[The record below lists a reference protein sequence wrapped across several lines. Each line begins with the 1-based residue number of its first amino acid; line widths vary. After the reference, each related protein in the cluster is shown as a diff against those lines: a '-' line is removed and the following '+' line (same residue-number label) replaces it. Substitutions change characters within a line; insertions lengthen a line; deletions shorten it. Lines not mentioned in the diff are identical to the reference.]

1 MKDMSWVQMMTL
13 KGMSK
18 EMHMKAKDK
27 ILRKIKRKMNKHNL
41 KYGQDKSK
49 FDVNDILTAQ
59 TLMEYFGIDVG
70 EYNKTIHKVMEINF
84 ANESK
89 ENNDE

>member
-1 MKDMSWVQMMTL
+1 MEIIK
-13 KGMSK
+13 
-18 EMHMKAKDK
+18 MKAKDK
-27 ILRKIKRKMNKHNL
+27 ILRKIKRKMDKHNL

-70 EYNKTIHKVMEINF
+70 EYNKTIHKVMEISF